1 MARYRHDA
9 AVGIHSELRNLEG
22 AGMVDQPDPE
32 VARDEWFELAVRPLK
47 AENAKL
53 REESGVWKEM
63 YERQGAT
70 VEALTDQIKAERD
83 QHAAEIAKLRELTS
97 DLRTC
102 IQCFR
107 QFPLEP
113 EYFASEEEL
122 QCVVCQHAACLREV
136 REALDP
142 FLRIYY
148 INKQLNPPTER
159 ALRDY
164 LAGAWPVWG
173 DLVKLIAII
182 DRIQGEK
189 K

>member
-1 MARYRHDA
+1 
-9 AVGIHSELRNLEG
+9 
-22 AGMVDQPDPE
+22 MVDQPDPE

-113 EYFASEEEL
+113 EYFASEGEL
-122 QCVVCQHAACLREV
+122 QCVVCQHAACLREA
-136 REALDP
+136 REALSDAGAALALFASIEVP
-142 FLRIYY
+142 KELSDGTWVAT
-148 INKQLNPPTER
+148 TEYCGTQITAYMIR
-159 ALRDY
+159 KAEAA
-164 LAGAWPVWG
+164 LAGSVEA
-173 DLVKLIAII
+173 LTII